1 MHTFSFDGEQKD
13 YLVIGRD
20 WSLPAW
26 APIERES
33 TTIRGRAGAVQTA
46 FKTGV
51 RRFSLPIIVR
61 SRNEVDKQQ
70 FVEDMSSWLIHKKAK
85 EMQFTKYPNRTLLA
99 SIEGSPDFAQIYA
112 FGEGALD
119 IVCFDP
125 FLYGPEQTVEFKGD
139 VANVLNTGTADS
151 APLFRAKVLG
161 DITNV
166 QIYSSADKYFQIGNA
181 VEVGT
186 TVRPKE
192 ERLLN
197 ENMGSL
203 VGWASTGMQ
212 VDGGVAAGTMATNT
226 FSVGASSYGTGDA
239 WHGPAI
245 KKSIPQA
252 PLEDFK
258 IRIGLILRNPNI
270 SARGRMEIY
279 LLDEQNQDFGKFAM
293 KRTGAG
299 AYGNTVEARAG
310 GGTAFRYFVNN
321 YGGSTGTEW
330 RDFEGVLEL
339 SRIGNVWEL
348 YIARVDPVTKRH
360 TARYR
365 ESFNDS
371 SMRYTNGL
379 AQIQIHTA
387 QWGTSTVTSPMRFT
401 RGEVF
406 RINPDTLEETSV
418 IAFADDDIEVDFRT
432 KKVYLNGEER
442 PELFAFGSDY
452 FKLAPGETALSLAP
466 EGKLEASMRF
476 REAYR

>member
-1 MHTFSFDGEQKD
+1 MQTFSFNGVQKE

-33 TTIRGRAGAVQTA
+33 TTVRGRAGAVQTA

-51 RRFSLPIIVR
+51 RRFSLPIVVR
-61 SRNEVDKQQ
+61 SRNEVDKQR
-70 FVEDMSSWLIHKKAK
+70 FVEDMASWLIHKEAK
-85 EMQFTKYPNRTLLA
+85 WMQFTKYPNRSLLA
-99 SIEGSPDFAQIYA
+99 SVEGTPDFAQIYA
-112 FGEGALD
+112 FGEGTLD

-125 FLYGPEQTVEFKGD
+125 YLYGPEKKINFKD
-139 VANVLNTGTADS
+139 NITNIMNMGTAET
-151 APLFRAKVLG
+151 PPIFKAKVLD

-166 QIYSSADKYFQIGNA
+166 QIYTRANRYFQIGNA

-197 ENMGSL
+197 ESMGSL

-212 VDGGVAAGTMATNT
+212 VDGGIVAGTMASNG

-258 IRIGLILRNPNI
+258 IRMGIILRNPNI
-270 SARGRMEIY
+270 GARGRMEIY

-293 KRTGAG
+293 KRTGGG
-299 AYGNTVEARAG
+299 AYGNSVEARAG
-310 GGTAFRYFVNN
+310 GGTAYRYFASSSGTN
-321 YGGSTGTEW
+321 GTEW

-339 SRIGNVWEL
+339 SRIGNVWEF
-348 YIARVDPVTKRH
+348 YVARVDPVTKRH

-365 ESFNDS
+365 ETFTDS
-371 SMRYTNGL
+371 ALRYTNGL
-379 AQIQIHTA
+379 AQIQIHSA
-387 QWGTSTVTSPMRFT
+387 QSGTSTVTAPMRFT

-418 IAFADDDIEVDFRT
+418 IAFKDDEIEADFRT
-432 KKVYLNGEER
+432 KKVYINGEER
-442 PELFAFGSDY
+442 PDLFAFGSEY
-452 FKLAPGETALSLAP
+452 FKLQPGSTELSIAP
-466 EGKLEASMRF
+466 EGRLEADLRF
-476 REAYR
+476 REAYK